1 MEINCGIRK
10 KKYKTFCRNI
20 DLYCGRGQ
28 VHGWDHTHGFVQTIL
43 YVEPHKLPPFWR
55 QNDKS
60 REEKISARDDS
71 CGAEWAVSC
80 IPAADIMNTEHHN
93 ILIINTCSN
102 CLLIPSWLAQ
112 HAHCQQCQCLHLPP
126 PSHCDMSHVTLSRGV
141 TTPHVTHRLLSH
153 CWYWT
158 QFSDMIIRLTLRAVS
173 CISILIFLRVAQ
185 SGDKRSK
192 IWRHNWISFYLLKSV
207 ISRSN
212 PQLLKYYFVLILTM

>member
-10 KKYKTFCRNI
+10 KKYKTFCRHI
-20 DLYCGRGQ
+20 DFYCGRGGQ

-60 REEKISARDDS
+60 REKSPLVMIAALSEL
-71 CGAEWAVSC
+71 WAVSLLLQ
-80 IPAADIMNTEHHN
+80 ISWTLN
-93 ILIINTCSN
+93 IITSLWLINTCSN

-158 QFSDMIIRLTLRAVS
+158 LDTI
-173 CISILIFLRVAQ
+173 
-185 SGDKRSK
+185 
-192 IWRHNWISFYLLKSV
+192 
-207 ISRSN
+207 
-212 PQLLKYYFVLILTM
+212 